1 MGRAIRFSRLN
12 FYRRNLYRLDFY
24 RLKRRC
30 GAGNGGAPR
39 RPRWARRADPL
50 LRTVPLPPAER
61 VLAPREGA
69 GGRQLSDGHDLA
81 VTI

>member
-1 MGRAIRFSRLN
+1 MGRAIRSNRLN
-12 FYRRNLYRLDFY
+12 FYRLSLYRLDFY
-24 RLKRRC
+24 GLKRRC

-69 GGRQLSDGHDLA
+69 GGRQFSRGHYLRKPS
-81 VTI
+81 